1 MNSDHVKEQ
10 LTNETTNCLQK
21 IDILP
26 LHPLQKKEIFQSC
39 VFSKLKW
46 KFAIY
51 HFNETWV
58 NQIINNQ
65 FSKYYRIWLQLPVC
79 VNKTH
84 ISLPS
89 KKLRINVTAAN
100 LIYNKCKITL
110 QRVLKCSR
118 NEEACKL
125 YEITT
130 MKNVNSDSIVN
141 KAYSQDL
148 LNNKIE
154 AKCKSILIKEITDR

>member
-1 MNSDHVKEQ
+1 M
-10 LTNETTNCLQK
+10 
-21 IDILP
+21 
-26 LHPLQKKEIFQSC
+26 
-39 VFSKLKW
+39 
-46 KFAIY
+46 
-51 HFNETWV
+51 
-58 NQIINNQ
+58 
-65 FSKYYRIWLQLPVC
+65 
-79 VNKTH
+79 
-84 ISLPS
+84 
-89 KKLRINVTAAN
+89 NVTAAN

-148 LNNKIE
+148 RNNKIE

>member
-1 MNSDHVKEQ
+1 M
-10 LTNETTNCLQK
+10 
-21 IDILP
+21 
-26 LHPLQKKEIFQSC
+26 
-39 VFSKLKW
+39 
-46 KFAIY
+46 
-51 HFNETWV
+51 
-58 NQIINNQ
+58 
-65 FSKYYRIWLQLPVC
+65 
-79 VNKTH
+79 
-84 ISLPS
+84 
-89 KKLRINVTAAN
+89 
-100 LIYNKCKITL
+100 
-110 QRVLKCSR
+110 LKCSR